1 MAHQADR
8 PSLTDRYVWAATRR
22 LPEAQRADVEAEL
35 RTTIA
40 DMIDTR
46 LGATGAD
53 ASAFAVAESAALTEL
68 GDPALLA
75 QGYRGRPDYLI
86 GPDFYGDY
94 LRLLKLLLAIVPAAA
109 GGGVALASILGGEGV
124 VDALISGAGVA
135 FVAAVNVAFWATL
148 GFAIAERSGA
158 RPIEHGGHAWEP
170 SRLPELPSA
179 GRITPGDAIGSAV
192 VGALLIVA
200 ILWQRDASWLSSAGG
215 EPVPLLNPDQWAFW
229 LPFVI
234 VVIAAGVVLDL
245 VRLWRGRWSVPLA
258 VATTV
263 LDALLVIPFLGL
275 LGAGPMINPAFIA
288 EVDAVTASTVAGD
301 VIEQLVTL
309 GIVAVALVDA
319 IEAWVGVRRAHRSK
333 G

>member
-46 LGATGAD
+46 LAANA
-53 ASAFAVAESAALTEL
+53 ASVSSVAAAESGALTEL

-124 VDALISGAGVA
+124 VDALVSGAGVA

-158 RPIEHGGHAWEP
+158 RPIEHGEPAWDP

-192 VGALLIVA
+192 VGALVIVA
-200 ILWQRDASWLSSAGG
+200 ILWQRDASWFSSVDG

-229 LPFVI
+229 LPFVV
-234 VVIAAGVVLDL
+234 VVIAAGILLDL
-245 VRLWRGRWSVPLA
+245 ARLWRGRWTVPLA
-258 VATTV
+258 AATTV
-263 LDALLVIPFLGL
+263 LDVLLVIPFLGL
-275 LGAGPMINPAFIA
+275 LGADPMINPAFIA
-288 EVDAVTASTVAGD
+288 EVDAVTASTFAGD
-301 VIEQLVTL
+301 VVERLVTL
-309 GIVAVALVDA
+309 GVVAVALVDA
-319 IEAWVGVRRAHRSK
+319 IEAWVGVRRAHRSR